1 LVRKHSNVK
10 KDEFKWMTPICSLK
24 FDNSRYPCEC
34 VPFWDRLG
42 NVLAP
47 EADCSKCPIA
57 KEYGVI
63 EDDEKDEE

>member
-1 LVRKHSNVK
+1 
-10 KDEFKWMTPICSLK
+10 MTPICSLK